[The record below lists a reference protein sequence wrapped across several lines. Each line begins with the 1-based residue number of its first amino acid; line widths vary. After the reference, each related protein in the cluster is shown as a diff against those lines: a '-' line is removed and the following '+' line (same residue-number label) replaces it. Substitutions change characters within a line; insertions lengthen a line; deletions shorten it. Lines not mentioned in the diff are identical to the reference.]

1 MKKVNQF
8 KTNSSM
14 PIIEEKTRP
23 IRQNPTPQY
32 RVSEQQAKLS
42 IWQLVKSHE
51 KIAIGFLI
59 IGICLGLIYG
69 WVINPVEWTGMT
81 YIHLSPEDKGLLLQL
96 ASDTAAYD
104 PNNSNVMQLRQ
115 RWPELDDL
123 ACFVVNNQPMA
134 EDEKIRLVS
143 LAYKINQ
150 RGCP

>member
-1 MKKVNQF
+1 
-8 KTNSSM
+8 M

-23 IRQNPTPQY
+23 MRPNPTPQY
-32 RVSEQQAKLS
+32 RVQEQQTKPG
-42 IWQLVKSHE
+42 IWQLVKAHE
-51 KIAIGFLI
+51 KIAISFLI

-69 WVINPVEWTGMT
+69 WIIDPVEWQGMT
-81 YIHLSPEDKGLLLQL
+81 YTHLSPEDKGLLLQL

-104 PNNSNVMQLRQ
+104 PSNTAVMELRQ
-115 RWPELDDL
+115 RWPELDNL

-150 RGCP
+150 RGCQ